1 MKEKWI
7 AKTNHASWFR
17 SEEVRVGQLSD
28 VIT

>member
-17 SEEVRVGQLSD
+17 SEEVTDGQLSY